1 MFSRLRM
8 SPIVE
13 IQGSDWN
20 WLRLI
25 AALGAARYMWWRSRG
40 GKVILTAEPG
50 GLSYQHTVQ
59 DRRQLPPLDSASS
72 LVSKKKKKSSTGNK
86 NKM

>member
-25 AALGAARYMWWRSRG
+25 VASGTARYMWW
-40 GKVILTAEPG
+40 KVILTAGAG

-72 LVSKKKKKSSTGNK
+72 LVNKDKKTLN
-86 NKM
+86 